1 VVKKCNHEN
10 TKTRKIK
17 ISSSWFRGF
26 VAKGAGTATDD
37 GFSHGSQMTDS
48 GYMDRALFLAARGR
62 GRTSP
67 NPMVG
72 AVVVSAEGVVVGQG
86 FHRRAG
92 EPHAEV
98 HALEMAAAEA
108 RGATL
113 YCTLEPCCHVGRT
126 GPCVGRIIN
135 AGIRRV
141 VAAVADPNPAVNG
154 RGFADLR
161 AHGVT
166 VDTGVGAEAASRLNQ
181 PFFTLMR
188 QRRPFVILKA
198 ATSLD
203 GRLAATPGQRT
214 DLTSPPANRHAH
226 AVRAE
231 VDAIGVGVGTILID
245 DPKLTA
251 RAVHRERPLTR
262 VVFDRRLRTPAHAQ
276 VLSTPDA
283 GPVIIV
289 TTAAGADRV
298 DDRRRLEDRGAEIA
312 VVRDGTFGAALEPLT
327 ERRIGSLLLEG
338 GALLHQ
344 AAWDEKLVDFV
355 RLYVTPRMLGPAGP
369 GFLTDRGFATAALL
383 ERRVETLGPDVLIE
397 GYVHRPH

>member
-1 VVKKCNHEN
+1 
-10 TKTRKIK
+10 
-17 ISSSWFRGF
+17 
-26 VAKGAGTATDD
+26 
-37 GFSHGSQMTDS
+37 MTDAD
-48 GYMDRALFLAARGR
+48 YMERALFLAARGR

-72 AVVVSAEGVVVGQG
+72 AVVVSSDGVVVGQG

-98 HALEMAAAEA
+98 LALEMAGPYA

-126 GPCVGRIIN
+126 GPCVGRIIG

-161 AHGVT
+161 AHGVDVET
-166 VDTGVGAEAASRLNQ
+166 GTGADTASRLNQ

-188 QRRPFVILKA
+188 DGRPFVILKA

-203 GRLAATPGQRT
+203 GCLAAAPGQRT
-214 DLTSPPANRHAH
+214 DLTSPPANRHAQV
-226 AVRAE
+226 VRAE

-245 DPKLTA
+245 DPQLTA

-262 VVFDRRLRTPAHAQ
+262 VVFDRRLRTPAHAH
-276 VLSTPDA
+276 VLSTRDA

-289 TTAAGADRV
+289 TTAAGAARL

-312 VVRDGTFGAALEPLT
+312 VARDGTFGAALEPLT

-338 GALLHQ
+338 GAQLQQ
-344 AAWDEKLVDFV
+344 AAWDERLVDFV
-355 RLYVTPRMLGPAGP
+355 RLYITPRVLGPGGV
-369 GFLTDRGFATAALL
+369 GFLSGRGFATADLL